1 MATEQVSYVEIT
13 RLEDDLLLPW
23 LDLYEITFPPEEKIL
38 VSNFLTHLKNKANK
52 NGAGFFMLAAVQSQ
66 TTLVGIACFQVF
78 PEQRAAMLWYLA
90 VGSRQR
96 NQGLG
101 GEIYQEIIRRI
112 DPAKYSALIMEVEI
126 PELCHTQEAR
136 QYATRR
142 IGFYQ
147 RQGAFRLG
155 GVRYLQF
162 VGKHLP
168 PTPMHILV
176 HPFRP
181 ISPQAAFDLVCS
193 IIQDAMTQTGELT
206 LN

>member
-1 MATEQVSYVEIT
+1 MSTGQVSYVEIT
-13 RLEDDLLLPW
+13 QLEDDLLLPW

-38 VSNFLTHLKNKANK
+38 VSNFLTHLKDKANRT
-52 NGAGFFMLAAVQSQ
+52 GANFIILAAVQSQ
-66 TTLVGIACFQVF
+66 TTLVGIACYQVF
-78 PEQRAAMLWYLA
+78 PEQGAAMLWYLA
-90 VGSRQR
+90 VGSQQR
-96 NQGLG
+96 NRGLG
-101 GEIYQEIIRRI
+101 GAIYQEIIRRI
-112 DPAKYSALIMEVEI
+112 DPTNFAALIMEAEI
-126 PELCHTQEAR
+126 PELCHTQEAC

-155 GVRYLQF
+155 GVHYLQF

-176 HPFRP
+176 YPFRP

-193 IIQDAMTQTGELT
+193 ITQDAMTQTGELT